1 MIERD
6 SNISIKRQC
15 ELLGIP
21 RSSQYSTS
29 SELPKINIED
39 EVLMKEIDKIY
50 TDCPF
55 YGSRRIKA
63 EIFRSYS
70 LIVNR
75 KKIQRLMR
83 IMGIYGQ
90 SPGIMTSRRCQAN
103 KKYPYLLRNLEVNR
117 PCMAW
122 CADITYLPIAQGH
135 VYLVAIMDWYSRY
148 VIAWEMSNTLD
159 SAFCLQALRKALD
172 IEKPDIFNTD
182 QGCQFTSDA
191 FIGELEKADVK
202 ISMDGKGRCLDNI
215 FIERFWRSLKYEDIY
230 MKDYTSVKAL
240 RDGVEAYFKFYNN
253 VRPHQSLGYRT
264 PAEIH
269 HKMVAA

>member
-6 SNISIKRQC
+6 SDISIKRQC
-15 ELLGIP
+15 ELLGIA

-269 HKMVAA
+269 HKRVAA